1 MVVNEIKIRLLR
13 LEKRQ
18 VDLLDAIRKRGF
30 KNLQPS
36 TLSQYISGTITGP
49 QAETVI
55 KIIYEILASWEEEKS
70 TYVR

>member
-1 MVVNEIKIRLLR
+1 MLSERG
-13 LEKRQ
+13 
-18 VDLLDAIRKRGF
+18 GF

-55 KIIYEILASWEEEKS
+55 KIIYEILESWEEEKS